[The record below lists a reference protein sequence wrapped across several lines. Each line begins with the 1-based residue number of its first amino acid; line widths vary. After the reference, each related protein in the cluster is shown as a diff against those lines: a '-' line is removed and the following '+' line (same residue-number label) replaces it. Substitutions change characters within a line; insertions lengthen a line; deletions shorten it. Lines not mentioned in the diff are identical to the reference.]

1 MKGSAGRPAFRV
13 SAMRRGRC
21 RRCQERDDRQQLA
34 GDAEIVRHE
43 LGAGNDETTGDL
55 RDKQAEQA
63 EIGVAVDIAGDET
76 QEHWHRQRQGLVA
89 PRDCFGHGEAPHS
102 RHSGF
107 LAGSDSSR
115 CDRRRE
121 AIAPLV

>member
-1 MKGSAGRPAFRV
+1 MAANRPAAMPCQSRASLIDGPKTTTAANSASSNASRPSMKGSAGRPAFRV

-63 EIGVAVDIAGDET
+63 EIGV
-76 QEHWHRQRQGLVA
+76 
-89 PRDCFGHGEAPHS
+89 
-102 RHSGF
+102 
-107 LAGSDSSR
+107 
-115 CDRRRE
+115 
-121 AIAPLV
+121 